1 METLTLE
8 GAQEPQANAAST
20 RLAYLSV
27 MGPANAD
34 ECYERNNTVQV
45 ADRAKPLRPHKRN
58 VSTHMACLQ
67 LGRDFGFR
75 STFAAISVT
84 GDVRRGTE
92 LSQLLSRTAEKT
104 RKTYTSQV
112 LNRRIIR

>member
-8 GAQEPQANAAST
+8 GAQEPQANAASP

-27 MGPANAD
+27 MGPASAD

-45 ADRAKPLRPHKRN
+45 ADRARPLRPLKRN
-58 VSTHMACLQ
+58 VSTYMACLQ
-67 LGRDFGFR
+67 LGRDFGFM
-75 STFAAISVT
+75 SSFAGISVT

-92 LSQLLSRTAEKT
+92 LSQLLSHLAVPGTENNP
-104 RKTYTSQV
+104 SHV
-112 LNRRIIR
+112 LNWR

>member
-8 GAQEPQANAAST
+8 GAQEPQANAASK

-45 ADRAKPLRPHKRN
+45 ADRARPLRPHKKN
-58 VSTHMACLQ
+58 VST
-67 LGRDFGFR
+67 
-75 STFAAISVT
+75 TWPV
-84 GDVRRGTE
+84 
-92 LSQLLSRTAEKT
+92 
-104 RKTYTSQV
+104 YN
-112 LNRRIIR
+112 LNEILVSGLFSPPFP

>member
-20 RLAYLSV
+20 RLASLSV

-45 ADRAKPLRPHKRN
+45 ADRARPSRPLKRN
-58 VSTHMACLQ
+58 VSIYLACLE
-67 LGRDFGFR
+67 LGR
-75 STFAAISVT
+75 
-84 GDVRRGTE
+84 
-92 LSQLLSRTAEKT
+92 
-104 RKTYTSQV
+104 
-112 LNRRIIR
+112 

>member
-8 GAQEPQANAAST
+8 GAQEPQANAASP
-20 RLAYLSV
+20 RLAHLSV
-27 MGPANAD
+27 MGPASAD

-45 ADRAKPLRPHKRN
+45 ADRARPLRPLKRN
-58 VSTHMACLQ
+58 VSTYMACLQ
-67 LGRDFGFR
+67 LGRDFGFM
-75 STFAAISVT
+75 SIFAGISVT

-104 RKTYTSQV
+104 HKTHTSQV

>member
-8 GAQEPQANAAST
+8 GAEEPQANAAST

-45 ADRAKPLRPHKRN
+45 TDRARPLQPHKRN
-58 VSTHMACLQ
+58 VSSYMACLQ
-67 LGRDFGFR
+67 LGRDLGFM
-75 STFAAISVT
+75 SIFAGISVT

-92 LSQLLSRTAEKT
+92 LSQLLSRTAET
-104 RKTYTSQV
+104 RHVKHTRHTF
-112 LNRRIIR
+112 